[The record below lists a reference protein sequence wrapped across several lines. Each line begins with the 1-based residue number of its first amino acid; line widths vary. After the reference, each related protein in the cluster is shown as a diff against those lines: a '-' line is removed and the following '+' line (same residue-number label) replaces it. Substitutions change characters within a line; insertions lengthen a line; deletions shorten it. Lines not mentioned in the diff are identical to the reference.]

1 MTSKATIPLN
11 ALKRPDRK
19 DRQRI
24 ATITIVV
31 VLAFT
36 LLAAACGTNSESTT
50 VAAAAPS
57 VRAAGSQDS
66 TEEQPQDDRDGQS
79 EATAS
84 DRDRQRNTSAALD
97 AHTHVVSP
105 ELAALLVGPGAPPS
119 TADELIERLD
129 EANVKQAVVLSLA
142 YFPELPDA
150 AAVRAENDFTAT
162 EVAKYP
168 DRLIA
173 FCGINPLRDGALDEI
188 DRCVDELGMKG
199 VKLHL
204 PASGVDMKL
213 PEHVEALS
221 AVFDRIAERDLPV
234 LMHSGAPLGL
244 PLDSDAFAN
253 LGIVIAT
260 HPTVRLTMAHC
271 TNDTDRDEMEIWLA
285 GLQAGLFNNE
295 NMFVGTSSCLRFY
308 KDAPRAQ
315 KQLMVWRL
323 RTWGIDRVLFASD
336 YLTIAPDATP
346 ADALETLKSYPFT
359 RQELRTIL
367 NNDGSAW
374 LNGDGQ

>member
-1 MTSKATIPLN
+1 M
-11 ALKRPDRK
+11 KRHSDFLLPVV
-19 DRQRI
+19 I
-24 ATITIVV
+24 A
-31 VLAFT
+31 AS
-36 LLAAACGTNSESTT
+36 LLATACAT
-50 VAAAAPS
+50 AQPS
-57 VRAAGSQDS
+57 VRATGTQDS
-66 TEEQPQDDRDGQS
+66 AQEPPQDDRDGQS
-79 EATAS
+79 EAIAS
-84 DRDRQRNTSAALD
+84 GRDRQRAAGPALD

-119 TADELIERLD
+119 TADDLIERLD
-129 EANVKQAVVLSLA
+129 EANLKQAVVLSTA

-150 AAVRAENDFTAT
+150 AAVRAENDFTAR

-199 VKLHL
+199 VKLHVV
-204 PASGVDMKL
+204 ASGVDMKL
-213 PEHVEALS
+213 PEHVDALS

-234 LMHSGAPLGL
+234 LMHSGAPFGL
-244 PLDSDAFAN
+244 PLDSDALAN
-253 LGIVIAT
+253 LATVIAT

-271 TNDTDRDEMEIWLA
+271 TNDSDRDEMEIWLA

-323 RTWGIDRVLFASD
+323 RTWGIERVLFASD

-346 ADALETLKSYPFT
+346 AEALEVLKSYPFT

-374 LNGDGQ
+374 LDGS